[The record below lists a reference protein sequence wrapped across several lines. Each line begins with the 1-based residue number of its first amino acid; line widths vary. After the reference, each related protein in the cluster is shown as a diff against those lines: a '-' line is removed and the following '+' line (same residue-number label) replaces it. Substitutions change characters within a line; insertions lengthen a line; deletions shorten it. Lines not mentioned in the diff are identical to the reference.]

1 MTFKMKTLLSLLI
14 TLTISQYA
22 QARTVVEGTET
33 SQSTIVEN
41 RFSGVVSKITDKVI
55 IINAVSYAFAPNKVR
70 VYDLNGR
77 INQKAEIKV
86 GMFVNYLF
94 DKNKLAVLEIRL
106 VRK

>member
-1 MTFKMKTLLSLLI
+1 MTFKMNTLLSLLF
-14 TLTISQYA
+14 TLTISQHG
-22 QARTVVEGTET
+22 QAMSVVEGTET

-41 RFSGVVSKITDKVI
+41 RFSGVVSKVTDKVI
-55 IINAVSYAFAPNKVR
+55 IINAVSYAFEPNKVR

-86 GMFVNYLF
+86 GMFVNYLL
-94 DKNKLAVLEIRL
+94 DKNKSAVLEVRL

>member
-1 MTFKMKTLLSLLI
+1 MTFKMKILLSLLI
-14 TLTISQYA
+14 TLIISQYG
-22 QARTVVEGTET
+22 QARTIVEGTET
-33 SQSTIVEN
+33 SLSTIVEN

-55 IINAVSYAFAPNKVR
+55 IINAVSYAFVPNKVR

-86 GMFVNYLF
+86 GMFVNYLL

>member
-1 MTFKMKTLLSLLI
+1 MTFKMKALVSLLI
-14 TLTISQYA
+14 TLTISQYG
-22 QARTVVEGTET
+22 QAMTVVEGTET

-55 IINAVSYAFAPNKVR
+55 IINAVSYAFVPNKVR

-86 GMFVNYLF
+86 GMFVNYLL
-94 DKNKLAVLEIRL
+94 DKSKSAILEVRL